1 MSTNI
6 AYDFMDSGYR
16 IFGLHGGD
24 GRGGCACGNPDCQ
37 AAFKHPIAG
46 NWQHTPEWSEEQ
58 IEVMEELGQL
68 ATGYGVIVKGLLVVD
83 VDARNGGVESYERL
97 IARLGTDLAANA
109 GLTVQ
114 TGSGQGSMHIYY
126 TAPEGIS
133 LVQGH
138 PDFKGIDF
146 KSSGFCVGPGSRHA
160 SGNTYEIL
168 FGGPHSI
175 GEPPAELIELLKRPD
190 SFRAEYNGA
199 SLDVTE
205 ADLAEMLRHISPDVD
220 HDTWVKCGMALHH
233 ATGGTGFHLWNSWS
247 SPGESYPGASKLEKR
262 WHSFGKSSNP
272 VTLGTLIHH
281 AEAGGWVEPVEFTPT
296 TWFDETGTG
305 MADVNEARQ
314 AAEVPPSTPSENAE
328 SVKPIVKIKS
338 GEPFH
343 TNGIDLLRPPG
354 FVGEVCK
361 WINAQS
367 RFPRENLAVMAALQC
382 VGSIGMRYTCQESGV
397 TTNMF
402 AVGVAESSTGKEAIL
417 DAMGKLHRAAN
428 ISGATHGNIKS
439 EQEII
444 RNLIEHQAATY
455 LIDEWGLTLDKIT
468 NSKESY
474 FSGVVGT
481 LMSIYS
487 KANSFYQLTGDAK
500 RDARKELLISIKN
513 SRKMVADNEDPSGRI
528 QEDIPR
534 LERALSMVDQG
545 LEMPFLSLT
554 GLTTG
559 LTFERLVTPDQAR
572 NGFIGRS
579 ILVTEKESNPRE
591 KPNFK
596 AEPLK
601 DKMAM
606 SLTGIYDGG
615 TFDPN
620 NRRIGHD
627 GPKTPIRSDREA
639 LDMLDSLR
647 EWAHDLSEYHKEKTG
662 FEPIV
667 RRAREMI
674 LKISLILA
682 VPGGVRTAEHVRWA
696 YAFVNRDIHEKI
708 RLAYANEV
716 GDEDPVEAIKVK
728 IVNLLGDGHIE
739 SEGVIVGRFRA
750 IERKEKGIIKK
761 VLDRLVSGGSIM
773 VSEKPHPKNGTT
785 IKHYYLP

>member
-6 AYDFMDSGYR
+6 AYDFMDAGYR

-24 GRGGCACGNPDCQ
+24 GKGGCACGNPDCQ

-58 IEVMEELGQL
+58 IEAMEELGQL

-83 VDARNGGVESYERL
+83 VDARNGGVESYGRLIERL
-97 IARLGTDLAANA
+97 GIDLAANA

-146 KSSGFCVGPGSRHA
+146 KSSGFCVGPGSLHA

-168 FGGPHSI
+168 FGGPDSI
-175 GEPPAELIELLKRPD
+175 GEPPTELIELLKRPD
-190 SFRAEYNGA
+190 SFRAEYNGS

-205 ADLAEMLRHISPDVD
+205 KDLEDMLRHISPDVD

-247 SPGESYPGASKLEKR
+247 SPGESYPGPSKLEKR
-262 WHSFGKSSNP
+262 WHSFGKSTNP

-296 TWFDETGTG
+296 TWF
-305 MADVNEARQ
+305 NESDGGKANDCEPKDQ
-314 AAEVPPSTPSENAE
+314 ED
-328 SVKPIVKIKS
+328 VKPVVKKNS

-354 FVGEVCK
+354 FVGDVCK

-367 RFPRENLAVMAALQC
+367 RFPRENLAVAAALQAIAN
-382 VGSIGMRYTCQESGV
+382 IGMRYTCEESGV

-402 AVGVAESSTGKEAIL
+402 AVGVAESATGKEAIL
-417 DAMGKLHRAAN
+417 QAMAELHRAAG
-428 ISGATHGNIKS
+428 ISGATHGAIKS
-439 EQEII
+439 DQEII
-444 RNLIEHQAATY
+444 RNLIEHQVAAY
-455 LIDEWGLTLDKIT
+455 LIDEFGIVLRKVT
-468 NSKESY
+468 SGKESY
-474 FSGVVGT
+474 FEGVVGT
-481 LMSIYS
+481 LMSVYS

-500 RDARKELLISIKN
+500 RDARKELVNMIAR
-513 SRKMVADNEDPSGRI
+513 SRDAVSKNEDPDGRI
-528 QEDIPR
+528 LADIPR
-534 LERALSMVDQG
+534 LERALAMVDQG

-554 GLTTG
+554 GFTTPV
-559 LTFERLVTPDQAR
+559 TFDELVTPDQAR

-579 ILVTEKESNPRE
+579 IIVREKESNPRE
-591 KPNFK
+591 KIGFK
-596 AEPLK
+596 REPLK
-601 DKMAM
+601 DKFAM
-606 SLTGIYDGG
+606 SIMGIYDGG
-615 TFDPN
+615 AYDPG

-627 GPKTPIRSDREA
+627 GAKTAIRSDKEA

-647 EWAHDLSEYHKEKTG
+647 EWAHDLAEYHKEKTG
-662 FEPIV
+662 FESIV

-682 VPGGVRTAEHVRWA
+682 IPGGVRTAEHVRWA

-716 GDEDPVEAIKVK
+716 SEDDPVEAIKVK
-728 IVNLLGDGHIE
+728 IVNLLGDGHVE
-739 SEGVIVGRFRA
+739 SEGVIVGKFRA
-750 IERKEKGIIKK
+750 IERKEKGIVKK

-773 VSEKPHPKNGTT
+773 VSEKPHPKNGST

>member
-1 MSTNI
+1 
-6 AYDFMDSGYR
+6 MDACYR

-24 GRGGCACGNPDCQ
+24 GSGGCGCGNPECQ
-37 AAFKHPIAG
+37 AAYKHPIAS

-58 IEVMEELGQL
+58 IEVMEEMGQL
-68 ATGYGVIVKGLLVVD
+68 DTGYGVIVKGLLVVD
-83 VDARNGGVESYERL
+83 VDARNGGVESYGRLIERL
-97 IARLGTDLAANA
+97 GIDLAANA

-114 TGSGQGSMHIYY
+114 TGSGQGSMHVYY
-126 TAPEGIS
+126 TAPEGVS

-146 KSSGFCVGPGSRHA
+146 KSSGFCVGPGSLHA

-168 FGGPHSI
+168 FGSPADI
-175 GEPPAELIELLKRPD
+175 GEPPPELIELLRRPD
-190 SFRAEYNGA
+190 SFRAEYNGS

-205 ADLAEMLRHISPDVD
+205 ADLAEMLRFVSPDVD
-220 HDTWVKCGMALHH
+220 HETWIRCGMALHH
-233 ATGGTGFHLWNSWS
+233 ATGGTGFSLWDEWS
-247 SPGESYPGASKLEKR
+247 SPGKEYPGRSKLERR
-262 WHSFGKSSNP
+262 WHSFGKSAMP

-296 TWFDETGTG
+296 TWFDETDGGT
-305 MADVNEARQ
+305 ADVAD
-314 AAEVPPSTPSENAE
+314 AKDDADVK
-328 SVKPIVKIKS
+328 SVDKKLKV

-343 TNGIDLLRPPG
+343 TNGLDLLRPPG

-361 WINAQS
+361 WINGQC
-367 RFPRENLAVMAALQC
+367 RFPRENLAVMAALQ
-382 VGSIGMRYTCQESGV
+382 VIGSIGMRYTCQESGV
-397 TTNMF
+397 TTNLF

-417 DAMGKLHRAAN
+417 DAMGRLHRAAN

-444 RNLIEHQAATY
+444 RYLIEHQAATY

-468 NSKESY
+468 SSKESY
-474 FSGVVGT
+474 FSGVLGT

-500 RDARKELLISIKN
+500 REARQDLLGRIKT
-513 SRKMVADNEDPSGRI
+513 SRKMVAENEDPTGRI
-528 QEDIPR
+528 RDDIPR

-545 LEMPFLSLT
+545 LDMPSLSLT

-559 LTFERLVTPDQAR
+559 LTSARLVTPDQAR

-591 KPNFK
+591 KPGFK
-596 AEPLK
+596 QLPLK
-601 DKMAM
+601 DQLAM
-606 SLTGIYDGG
+606 TLTGIYDGG
-615 TFDPN
+615 AFDPN

-639 LDMLDSLR
+639 VDMLDSLR
-647 EWAHDLSEYHKEKTG
+647 DWAHDLSEYHKEKTG
-662 FEPIV
+662 FEPVV

-682 VPGGVRTAEHVRWA
+682 IPGGVRTAEHVRWA

-716 GDEDPVEAIKVK
+716 AEADPVEAIKVK
-728 IVNLLGDGHIE
+728 IVNLLGDGHVE

-750 IERKEKGIIKK
+750 VERKERGLVKK
-761 VLDRLVSGGSIM
+761 VLDKLVSGPPII
-773 VSEKPHPKNGTT
+773 VDEKPHPKNGTT
-785 IKHYYLP
+785 IRHYRLP